1 MSSSLLI
8 NEHPLQ
14 VLPTL
19 AVAVGLNE
27 AIILQQVHYWITN
40 KDKRSKPYERDGRH
54 WVYNTYEEWRE
65 QFPFWSVR
73 TIQRHALTLEEKG
86 LLVVEQFDLKAG
98 DARKYYTLDYDK
110 LNELTGDPSRQVGTT
125 PSDKVAPPHDDK
137 LALPSRQV
145 GTTIVPTW
153 HYLIGTETSSETNT
167 ESREEAAPLPID
179 PALKNIEELERIVT
193 KAQGASY
200 VDSFLDGQLKACAG
214 KLHAAGF
221 SPDRVKAFLATRRKC
236 PSLNYFVGDIQKW
249 ESEQSASAGNVI
261 QLARPEIPSNATS
274 WERKQILEK
283 FNREHAQRFASA

>member
-19 AVAVGLNE
+19 AVKIGLNE

-40 KDKRSKPYERDGRH
+40 KDKRSKPYERDGRR

-98 DARKYYTLDYDK
+98 DARKYYTLNYDR

-125 PSDKVAPPHDDK
+125 PSAKVASPHSAN
-137 LALPSRQV
+137 LAPPSRQV

-153 HYLIGTETSSETNT
+153 HHLIGTETSSETNT
-167 ESREEAAPLPID
+167 ERELPSPAGCLPILLE
-179 PALKNIEELERIVT
+179 AYKNIAKDRVSQDQLSWQCQMLEGEGVTPGELSEWLKSRRSLSSIKFIGQDFRTWKESTARQNQKQVIAST
-193 KAQGASY
+193 PKKYCGACKSGW
-200 VDSFLDGQLKACAG
+200 LM
-214 KLHAAGF
+214 
-221 SPDRVKAFLATRRKC
+221 PDRSKGETHARQCSCQSKQSKAE
-236 PSLNYFVGDIQKW
+236 V
-249 ESEQSASAGNVI
+249 
-261 QLARPEIPSNATS
+261 
-274 WERKQILEK
+274 
-283 FNREHAQRFASA
+283 FA